1 MTIHRSLIA
10 LLVAAPLAAQQ
21 PRAPQRVTFTD
32 AITIALKQNISV
44 RQAQNSAALSDAS
57 VSQAKQA
64 FLPDLRLNVSG
75 ANSVGRNFNQSEGT
89 IINQQTQSMNA
100 GVSSSVTLFDG
111 FKNVSSLRSAQA
123 AQDASE
129 QDLARAK
136 QTAVFTVAQDF
147 VSLINAQEQFRVQ
160 QENLAA
166 QQAEQDRIQ
175 SYVNAGVRPISD
187 LYQQKAA
194 VASAQLAIT
203 QASRA
208 VELAKVDLIQALQ
221 LDAGGNYDFVAPTVN
236 ASAVAT
242 PNLDSLL
249 ARAYTHRP
257 DLASQESRL
266 DAASQDMKAAAASKL
281 PTISLSAGYNTA
293 FTSAA
298 DLSFNDQ
305 LDQRRGGSLSLGVSI
320 PLFDRG
326 SASVAEQRASIQQEN
341 ARLALANQK
350 QTVALE
356 VRRAYLDQQSARDQL
371 TAADAQLDAARQ
383 AVDAVQKRY
392 QAGAA
397 TLVELTQSRAQQT
410 QAASAVVTAKYNLV
424 LQQSLMAYYTGE
436 LDPAKISLAGSQ

>member
-1 MTIHRSLIA
+1 MA

-32 AITIALKQNISV
+32 AISIVLKQNITV
-44 RQAQNSAALSDAS
+44 RQAQNTAALSDAS

-64 FLPDLRLNVSG
+64 FLPDLRLNMSG
-75 ANSVGRNFNQSEGT
+75 ANSVGRNFNQNEGT

-100 GVSSSVTLFDG
+100 GVSSSITLFDG
-111 FKNVSSLRSAQA
+111 FKNVSTLRSAQA
-123 AQDASE
+123 SQDASE

-147 VSLINAQEQFRVQ
+147 VSLINAQEQLRVQ
-160 QENLAA
+160 QENLTA
-166 QQAEQDRIQ
+166 QQAELDRIQ

-187 LYQQKAA
+187 FYQQKAA

-221 LDAGGNYDFVAPTVN
+221 LDAGGNYEFVAPTVT

-249 ARAYTHRP
+249 ARAYAHRP

-298 DLSFNDQ
+298 DLSFSDQ

-371 TAADAQLDAARQ
+371 TAAEAQLDAARQ

-397 TLVELTQSRAQQT
+397 TLVELTQARAQQT
-410 QAASAVVTAKYNLV
+410 QAASAVVTSRYNLV

-436 LDPAKISLAGSQ
+436 LDPARISLAGGQ